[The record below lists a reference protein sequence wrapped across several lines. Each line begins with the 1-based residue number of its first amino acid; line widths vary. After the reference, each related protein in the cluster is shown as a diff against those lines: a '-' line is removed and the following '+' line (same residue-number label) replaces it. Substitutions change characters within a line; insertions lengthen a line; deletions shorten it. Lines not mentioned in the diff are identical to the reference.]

1 MRKNCWMV
9 QALLV
14 ALVVN
19 LAGCSSQSSKGA
31 RNANAGP
38 GVGPKFGEQFIVG
51 YVPMDNPKNEYWKAY
66 DDGLQKAVEDAGGKL
81 LYFSGQGDPVK
92 QHDCVSQLIAQDV
105 DMLLVFPI
113 DSNAIAAAI
122 QEANAANIP
131 VGVLANPVPAASG
144 AKIDM
149 TVAIND
155 EDAAAKS
162 AQKIVDALTERYG
175 EPRGTVLEV
184 QGKMTTTGAKRRG
197 AGFHSVIENYPDIKV
212 NSKPGDWDTGKGTN
226 VIQQW
231 FAAYPDTDAM
241 FFHSDGAYTPATIA
255 ALSPMGRWLPK
266 DQEGHVIVAG
276 IDGTNVA
283 VHAIRHGYMEYTSGS
298 EHADIGTL
306 LGSLAMEHLQTGTLP
321 EVGKKI
327 LRPETT
333 WKAADVVEMPT
344 FAGPLVF
351 IPVTGISQE
360 NAEDPNLFSNKHQG
374 APNGLS
380 ECEWE

>member
-1 MRKNCWMV
+1 MLRF
-9 QALLV
+9 LLV
-14 ALVVN
+14 IVLLSTVA
-19 LAGCSSQSSKGA
+19 CSSQSQKGA
-31 RNANAGP
+31 RNAKVGP
-38 GVGPKFGEQFIVG
+38 GVGPKYGEQFIIG
-51 YVPMDNPKNEYWKAY
+51 YVPMDNPKNEYWKAN
-66 DDGLQKAVEDAGGKL
+66 DDGLQKAVEDVGGKL

-105 DMLLVFPI
+105 DMLVVFPI

-131 VGVLANPVPAASG
+131 VCVLWNPVPAASG
-144 AKIDM
+144 AKIVM
-149 TVAIND
+149 TVTIND

-162 AQKIVDALTERYG
+162 GQQIVDALTERYG

-197 AGFHSVIENYPDIKV
+197 AGFHQVIDKYPNIKV

-231 FAAYPDTDAM
+231 FAAYPETDSM

-266 DQEGHVIVAG
+266 DKDGHVILAG
-276 IDGTNVA
+276 IDGTNIA
-283 VHAIRHGYMEYTSGS
+283 VHAIKHGYMEYTSGS
-298 EHADIGTL
+298 EHADLGTL
-306 LGSLAMEHLQTGTLP
+306 LGSLAMEYLQTGALP
-321 EVGKKI
+321 KAGEKI
-327 LRPETT
+327 PRPETT
-333 WKAADVVEMPT
+333 WEAADVVEIST

-360 NAEDPNLFSNKHQG
+360 NADDPNLFANKHQG